1 MSKNKLSMEE
11 RVKAVESY
19 ILGIMGWGEVLRTYT
34 IPKSTFHRVDTR
46 KNKFSRLQYGEHYY
60 V

>member
-34 IPKSTFHRVDTR
+34 IPKSTFEKRVHRY
-46 KNKFSRLQYGEHYY
+46 KCFGIS
-60 V
+60 

>member
-11 RVKAVESY
+11 RVKAAESY

-34 IPKSTFHRVDTR
+34 IPKSKMRSDVR
-46 KNKFSRLQYGEHYY
+46 MLRR
-60 V
+60 